1 MCHFKNEKGYVF
13 LEKRILSVF
22 KKVAIFAVEKFADV
36 KRFYI
41 TIKEIYFQVTKVF
54 YFYIYDI
61 LSVQLIDMIPLYYT
75 AL

>member
-1 MCHFKNEKGYVF
+1 MT
-13 LEKRILSVF
+13 
-22 KKVAIFAVEKFADV
+22 IFAFEKFADV

-61 LSVQLIDMIPLYYT
+61 LSVELIDMIPLYYT
-75 AL
+75 ALYIDIIIISISKESNEHR